1 MSHNTSIPAT
11 APAPSLVTVTHLVY
25 ALHALSLLIG
35 VTTAASIIGAFVFGV
50 PSIIAVVINYVKR
63 GEARGTYLESHF
75 RWQIRTFWF
84 ALLWSYHRRHAVH
97 HSRGHP
103 TCDRGFFRGRRMG
116 HLPGRSRV
124 AGATRSKADVYEPL
138 TADHRPVAA
147 AFSTNSRLVHWRP
160 GSRFCASSALMTAST

>member
-35 VTTAASIIGAFVFGV
+35 LTTAASIIGAFVFGV

-84 ALLWSYHRRHAVH
+84 ALLWSIIGGMLFITLVGIPLAIGV
-97 HSRGHP
+97 
-103 TCDRGFFRGRRMG
+103 FFAAGVWAIY
-116 HLPGRSRV
+116 RV
-124 AGATRSKADVYEPL
+124 ARGWLALRDQKPMY
-138 TADHRPVAA
+138 
-147 AFSTNSRLVHWRP
+147 TNR
-160 GSRFCASSALMTAST
+160 

>member
-1 MSHNTSIPAT
+1 MSDNTSIPAT

-35 VTTAASIIGAFVFGV
+35 ITTAASIIGAFVFGV

-84 ALLWSYHRRHAVH
+84 ALLWSIIGGMLFITLVGIPLAIGV
-97 HSRGHP
+97 
-103 TCDRGFFRGRRMG
+103 FFAAGVWAIY
-116 HLPGRSRV
+116 RV
-124 AGATRSKADVYEPL
+124 ARGWLALRDQKPMY
-138 TADHRPVAA
+138 
-147 AFSTNSRLVHWRP
+147 TNP
-160 GSRFCASSALMTAST
+160 

>member
-11 APAPSLVTVTHLVY
+11 APAPSLVTITHLVY

-35 VTTAASIIGAFVFGV
+35 ITTAASIIGAFVFGV

-84 ALLWSYHRRHAVH
+84 ALLWSIIGGMLFITLVGIPLAIGV
-97 HSRGHP
+97 
-103 TCDRGFFRGRRMG
+103 FFAAGVWAIY
-116 HLPGRSRV
+116 RV
-124 AGATRSKADVYEPL
+124 ARGWLALRDQKPMY
-138 TADHRPVAA
+138 
-147 AFSTNSRLVHWRP
+147 TNR
-160 GSRFCASSALMTAST
+160 

>member
-1 MSHNTSIPAT
+1 MSQNTSIPAT

-84 ALLWSYHRRHAVH
+84 ALLWCVIGGMLFITLVGIPLAIGVFFAAGVWAIYRIA
-97 HSRGHP
+97 RGWLALRDQKP
-103 TCDRGFFRGRRMG
+103 M
-116 HLPGRSRV
+116 
-124 AGATRSKADVYEPL
+124 Y
-138 TADHRPVAA
+138 
-147 AFSTNSRLVHWRP
+147 TNR
-160 GSRFCASSALMTAST
+160 

>member
-84 ALLWSYHRRHAVH
+84 ALLWSIIGGMLFITLVGIPLAIGV
-97 HSRGHP
+97 
-103 TCDRGFFRGRRMG
+103 FFAAGVWAIY
-116 HLPGRSRV
+116 RV
-124 AGATRSKADVYEPL
+124 ARGWLALRDQKPMY
-138 TADHRPVAA
+138 
-147 AFSTNSRLVHWRP
+147 TNR
-160 GSRFCASSALMTAST
+160 